1 MGNTYYS
8 QNELILKAKL
18 ENYKIRYNDVKII
31 SNNYYNDNKEK
42 ESLIAKYKSTLSE
55 LDNKLKN
62 NEDEIS
68 VSSSEQDLVSFIKK
82 IDTMDKRYPKEE
94 VGNKQAL
101 DIEQKNYQHDLGM
114 QLKKINEF
122 DNLSRNNNNL
132 LENLENNFYKIQIQ
146 FNDINEKFQKKEN
159 FNNGLIEYKIKILDR
174 LYNENQELL
183 NKLENNKKISEQ
195 KKVEIENYIEIMK
208 KTYEKII
215 EQKLS
220 NEKDFSI
227 TMDEKSQED
236 KNGFTIDEDDKYDH
250 LNILMKNW
258 YEICYIY
265 NDYDIHDITYEL
277 KAVDV
282 PYLMKMKSGY
292 FYFEPDSSIDL
303 LVFEIDDQKI
313 TNYQYKNHSLFFDIE
328 LKNLESNRIH
338 IKYRESPKKITEKE
352 KAFRNIYREQEYGL
366 SEILNEQNAKY
377 ILKNESDLEIIN
389 FDNEFLIHTK
399 DNEYQW
405 EGIIPVNGKKT
416 MVKMSKKERIF
427 HYNEILRIKTEDNS
441 LIKYANIKI
450 PFYYIEGNNTIIKNE
465 YNLYPNGEINLDNN
479 KKIYD
484 VKFVNINTSIAEF
497 HLKGILKNKCKADW
511 VINMTN
517 EEIDSLIPTDV
528 KEKKEFFHKIAIDII
543 NEYDNEHK
551 YDLIKISSIAKIGKW
566 IKKHIL
572 FDISFCDKHEMTA
585 YETYINKRGVSE
597 HITKLFNALIY
608 SLGYP
613 VLYALG
619 YVIYNKNTFGNE
631 DIHCWSIINI
641 DKKGLRWLPFD
652 VTFGIFSGKLP
663 VTHVFKKIGYYG
675 PRLLAEDKVYF
686 KNIDADGL

>member
-227 TMDEKSQED
+227 TMYEKSQED

-258 YEICYIY
+258 HEICYIY
-265 NDYDIHDITYEL
+265 NDYDIHDITYDL

-366 SEILNEQNAKY
+366 SEILNEQNARY

-416 MVKMSKKERIF
+416 MVRMSKKERIF

-441 LIKYANIKI
+441 
-450 PFYYIEGNNTIIKNE
+450 
-465 YNLYPNGEINLDNN
+465 
-479 KKIYD
+479 
-484 VKFVNINTSIAEF
+484 
-497 HLKGILKNKCKADW
+497 
-511 VINMTN
+511 
-517 EEIDSLIPTDV
+517 
-528 KEKKEFFHKIAIDII
+528 
-543 NEYDNEHK
+543 
-551 YDLIKISSIAKIGKW
+551 
-566 IKKHIL
+566 
-572 FDISFCDKHEMTA
+572 
-585 YETYINKRGVSE
+585 
-597 HITKLFNALIY
+597 
-608 SLGYP
+608 
-613 VLYALG
+613 
-619 YVIYNKNTFGNE
+619 
-631 DIHCWSIINI
+631 
-641 DKKGLRWLPFD
+641 
-652 VTFGIFSGKLP
+652 
-663 VTHVFKKIGYYG
+663 
-675 PRLLAEDKVYF
+675 
-686 KNIDADGL
+686 